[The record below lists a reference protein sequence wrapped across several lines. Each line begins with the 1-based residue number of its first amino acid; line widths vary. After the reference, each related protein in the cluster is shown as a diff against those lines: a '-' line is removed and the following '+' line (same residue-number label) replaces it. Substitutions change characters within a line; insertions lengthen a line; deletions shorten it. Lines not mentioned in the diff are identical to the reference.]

1 MKIKRSNTVEL
12 GIYSF
17 VEIPLDANNR
27 PLMSGAER
35 LRNLMEEIELAD
47 SWDLISSDSAN
58 IIVPNTS
65 SLLPRSCLA
74 AAAVKTKRIKLSS
87 AVTVISSDDP
97 VRVYQ
102 DFATVDL
109 LSNGRAEIMAGR
121 GSFIESF
128 PLFGYDL
135 EEYDDLFQEKLQ
147 LLMKLQESEKITWSG
162 RHRAELKNLGVYPR
176 AVQTKMPI
184 WIAVGGTPQ
193 SAVRAAVLGLPMA
206 LAIIGG
212 EPDRFTPFVDL
223 YRSTGKNIKRDPAAM
238 RVSINSH
245 GYIAEDA
252 QTGAG

>member
-1 MKIKRSNTVEL
+1 
-12 GIYSF
+12 
-17 VEIPLDANNR
+17 
-27 PLMSGAER
+27 
-35 LRNLMEEIELAD
+35 
-47 SWDLISSDSAN
+47 
-58 IIVPNTS
+58 
-65 SLLPRSCLA
+65 
-74 AAAVKTKRIKLSS
+74 
-87 AVTVISSDDP
+87 
-97 VRVYQ
+97 VYQ

-135 EEYDDLFQEKLQ
+135 EEYDDLFQEKLL

-223 YRSTGKNIKRDPAAM
+223 VSQYRRRTSNGIRP
-238 RVSINSH
+238 RCRSVSILTAILLKMHRRREMS
-245 GYIAEDA
+245 IILRMRR
-252 QTGAG
+252 